1 MDINEKY
8 YEQNA
13 DKFIVDT
20 INCNMNDLYHLF
32 EKELTNP
39 KTILDLGFGSGR
51 DSKYFH
57 SKGYDVYA
65 IDPSKAF
72 CKHALKIGIPNVYNI
87 EAQAMNFE
95 NKFDGIWACASLL
108 HIPST
113 QLNSVFKKCYQA
125 LKPNGIMYVSFKYGS
140 FEGIRNGRF
149 FLDLNEKSLK
159 KYLSDTNFK
168 IILLCVT
175 DDVRDDKTTKWLNA
189 ILKKYN

>member
-1 MDINEKY
+1 
-8 YEQNA
+8 
-13 DKFIVDT
+13 
-20 INCNMNDLYHLF
+20 
-32 EKELTNP
+32 
-39 KTILDLGFGSGR
+39 
-51 DSKYFH
+51 
-57 SKGYDVYA
+57 
-65 IDPSKAF
+65 
-72 CKHALKIGIPNVYNI
+72 
-87 EAQAMNFE
+87 MNFE